1 MKKKILVGSII
12 TASALIVGAAIIVLF
27 YMIRPVEVYSQ
38 TLRAYEAEINLADEN
53 ISSVDELI
61 NELSPFYFL
70 KTLRLGDFKVPAEDE
85 QRLLE
90 AFPNVSIDY
99 KCYVSLYG
107 EDVQNNVTSLDLS
120 GRGITSADELTKAL
134 KILPLVT
141 EVDLHG
147 NNLSAEQQNSLL
159 KDFPNVFFG
168 WDITLLGKTY
178 DSGIAELDLSGN
190 KAATPD
196 LMRQYAPLFP
206 KLKRLDMSDCGAT
219 NEEMAALRE
228 DLPDIKVVWRVHM
241 GKWSLKTDAVAFSV
255 LIYTYDYKRLTTDDI
270 QVLKYCTDLQA
281 LDLGHQAI
289 TDISVL
295 GDYLPELR
303 ILILADNRV
312 SDLTPVAK
320 MKHLHYIELFV
331 NSHKLCDLSPLASC
345 KELVDANVSYL
356 YNVRDISPL
365 YDLPLLERIWFEHT
379 PISADQVNTLREK
392 HPDATIINQ
401 GTGSVDQGWRTHE
414 RYFAMLN
421 MFLHGNTCTELS
433 ESFSKYD
440 Q

>member
-120 GRGITSADELTKAL
+120 GRGITSTDELTKAL

-178 DSGIAELDLSGN
+178 DSGITELDLSGN

-303 ILILADNRV
+303 ILILADNQV

-401 GTGSVDQGWRTHE
+401 GTGSIDQGWRTHE

-421 MFLHGNTCTELS
+421 MFLHGNTCTKLS